1 VSTKQK
7 GAAPTVVREI
17 ESLRRQ
23 LEEHNFRY
31 HVLDDPLVSDAEY
44 DQLFRRLVEL
54 EDRSP
59 ELRTASS
66 PTQKVGAAPSDKFES
81 VRHSIP
87 MLSLDNAMTAEQFL
101 EFDARVRRSLQTEDA
116 VVYMAE
122 PKLDGVAVELV
133 YVDGELVLASTRGDG
148 VNGENVTANV
158 KTIRSVP
165 LRLNRSSVQAPDI
178 PHRLEIRGE
187 VIFPRVGFEKLNQS
201 REAAGEAVFA
211 NPRNAAAGSLRQ
223 LDSRMTASRPL
234 DIFLHSAG
242 SIEGATFATHEGFLA
257 ALRAWGLKVNPR
269 NALCRDAD
277 AVIAYHRE
285 TAAAR
290 NTLDY
295 EVDGVVLKVN
305 RLDLQRRLGQVSRS
319 PRWAIAFK
327 FKGQQATT
335 KVRNIVPSV
344 GRTGVITPIAELEP
358 VAVGGVTISNASLH
372 NMDEVKRKDIRVGDT
387 VLVERAG
394 DVIPYVV
401 KPILD
406 ARTGTEVEFEM
417 PAQCPRCGSNVLREE
432 GEAAYRCIGLRCPA
446 KQRGLIRHFASK
458 YGLDIDGLGEKLVE
472 QLVSSGLVKDVAD
485 LYQLSAEQLEPLER
499 MGKKSATNLVE
510 AIRRSKETTLARLL
524 YGLGIPQ
531 VGEHVANL
539 LADEFGSLENLAR
552 ASEEELQAVHEIG
565 PETAREI
572 RAFFEV
578 EQNQDV
584 VKRLHEA
591 GIDPRV
597 AKRPQSGKLEG
608 KTFVITGSLSIPR
621 DEATR
626 RVRACGGK
634 VTGSV
639 SSKTDYVVV
648 GDDPGSK
655 ADKARK
661 LGVTTIDQ
669 KELERLLGDG

>member
-1 VSTKQK
+1 V
-7 GAAPTVVREI
+7 
-17 ESLRRQ
+17 
-23 LEEHNFRY
+23 H
-31 HVLDDPLVSDAEY
+31 
-44 DQLFRRLVEL
+44 
-54 EDRSP
+54 
-59 ELRTASS
+59 
-66 PTQKVGAAPSDKFES
+66 
-81 VRHSIP
+81 
-87 MLSLDNAMTAEQFL
+87 
-101 EFDARVRRSLQTEDA
+101 
-116 VVYMAE
+116 
-122 PKLDGVAVELV
+122 
-133 YVDGELVLASTRGDG
+133 
-148 VNGENVTANV
+148 
-158 KTIRSVP
+158 
-165 LRLNRSSVQAPDI
+165 APDI

-201 REAAGEAVFA
+201 REAAGEPVFA

-223 LDSRMTASRPL
+223 LDSRITASRPL

-242 SIEGATFATHEGFLA
+242 NIEGATFATHEDFLA
-257 ALRAWGLKVNPR
+257 ALRSWGLKVNPR
-269 NALCRDAD
+269 NELCRDTD
-277 AVIAYHRE
+277 TVIAYHQK
-285 TAAAR
+285 TAEAR
-290 NTLDY
+290 STLDY

-305 RLDLQRRLGQVSRS
+305 RFDLQRRLGQVSRS

-335 KVRNIVPSV
+335 TVRNIVPSV

-372 NMDEVKRKDIRVGDT
+372 NMDEVRRKDIRVGDT

-406 ARTGTEVEFEM
+406 ARTGSEVQFEM

-485 LYQLSAEQLEPLER
+485 LYQLSAAQLEPLER

-510 AIRRSKETTLARLL
+510 AIRHSKETTLARLL

-531 VGEHVANL
+531 VGEHVASL

-584 VKRLHEA
+584 VKRVPSHESPKDRKPYDTQPDSVNDTRAA
-591 GIDPRV
+591 GWLQQTVGND
-597 AKRPQSGKLEG
+597 
-608 KTFVITGSLSIPR
+608 TGR
-621 DEATR
+621 DAR
-626 RVRACGGK
+626 RGG
-634 VTGSV
+634 G
-639 SSKTDYVVV
+639 
-648 GDDPGSK
+648 
-655 ADKARK
+655 
-661 LGVTTIDQ
+661 
-669 KELERLLGDG
+669 